1 MDAFLQEFFPSVY
14 RKERTARGGGG
25 QYCKFDSQLLTAFT
39 SSLYLAALVASFF
52 VASVARSLGRRWSM
66 FGGGVSFLAGAAL
79 NAAAR
84 DVAMLIVGRILLG
97 VGIGFAGLVSS
108 QSELHASLEEMNNR
122 FCSSI
127 IQCVCV
133 GSRSRSTCRRWRL
146 TASAAR

>member
-14 RKERTARGGGG
+14 REERTARGGGSG

-97 VGIGFAGLVSS
+97 VGVGFAGLVSS
-108 QSELHASLEEMNNR
+108 EIRSRAASIEEMNNR
-122 FCSSI
+122 ASNANAFSVPI
-127 IQCVCV
+127 FNACV
-133 GSRSRSTCRRWRL
+133 
-146 TASAAR
+146 

>member
-1 MDAFLQEFFPSVY
+1 MTLRYAYAGGVTSMDAFLQEFFPSVY
-14 RKERTARGGGG
+14 RKEQAARGGGS

-84 DVAMLIVGRILLG
+84 NVAMLIVGRILLG
-97 VGIGFAGLVSS
+97 VGVGFAGLVSS
-108 QSELHASLEEMNNR
+108 ESELPPMKKGTAEE
-122 FCSSI
+122 
-127 IQCVCV
+127 V
-133 GSRSRSTCRRWRL
+133 T
-146 TASAAR
+146 